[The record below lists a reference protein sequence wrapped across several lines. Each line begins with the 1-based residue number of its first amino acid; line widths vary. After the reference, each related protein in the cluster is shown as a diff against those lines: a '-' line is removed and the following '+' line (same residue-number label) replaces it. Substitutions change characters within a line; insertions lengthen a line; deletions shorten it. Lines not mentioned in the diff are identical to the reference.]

1 MDSKARTIV
10 LTSRLSRRAALRG
23 ALGLFATP
31 LLQAC
36 QPAAPPLPAGSN
48 QQAAPTSAPTSAPTA
63 APKPAAAGA
72 APTAPT
78 SGQQAAPAAAG
89 TPKRGGTLN
98 VVVQNDWVTMDS
110 LYASAPLNGAYMLY
124 GFWVLWGRDAKTGE
138 WGPQPDLLAEWDPK
152 PNELTLKLQ
161 KGVTFHDGTPWDGAA
176 AKWNLDRMI
185 FDPASSIRGWLRGVD
200 VSKEDK
206 AALDQ
211 LKQTAAQTF
220 DFSSKAVEVVDD
232 STVKV
237 HLERPIAPIMNLL
250 SNVQQFNCPVSPT
263 AYKKLGKV
271 EFGRNPVGAGPF
283 RFVEWKSGDHITM
296 ERNPDYWKRG
306 ADGKSLPY
314 VDRVVVRLVVD
325 DSVRLLEVKSG
336 NAALTELIQGKDIAG
351 VQSDP
356 NLTLIQ
362 SETTGN
368 AYRMIFD
375 STNTDSPFNKSLKL
389 RQAMLYAMDRDAMV
403 KTLGFGAGYGMKFL
417 ETKASSYYDESMPY
431 YWYDKAKSEQLL
443 KEAIADSPG
452 LAGPDGKVAVT
463 LTAIQRAVDQ
473 AQAEMIKQMA
483 EAVGFKVTIEIL
495 ERAAWTAKLV
505 KRPDQPGGKFDFATM
520 RNGPTVADPD
530 SQWRNYFH
538 SLGGF
543 NVAHLDDPA
552 WDKQI
557 EAATATYDLAERKKL
572 YRQLDQMSFDQAW
585 YGWLWI
591 QNYNWVHT
599 KALQG
604 YREPAGT
611 YWMVNDSWMA

>member
-1 MDSKARTIV
+1 MDVKVSAPGPTARV
-10 LTSRLSRRAALRG
+10 SRRAVLRG
-23 ALGLFATP
+23 VLGLIAVP

-36 QPAAPPLPAGSN
+36 QSAPPPPAGGGQQAPAAPA
-48 QQAAPTSAPTSAPTA
+48 
-63 APKPAAAGA
+63 PAAQGA
-72 APTAPT
+72 PPATTAQP
-78 SGQQAAPAAAG
+78 SAPAAAG
-89 TPKRGGTLN
+89 TPKRGGTLT

-124 GFWVLWGRDAKTGE
+124 GFWVLWGRDARTGE
-138 WGPQPDLLAEWDPK
+138 WGPQPDLLADWDPK

-161 KGVTFHDGTPWDGAA
+161 KGVKFHDGTPWDGAA

-211 LKQTAAQTF
+211 LKQAGAERF
-220 DFSSKAVEVVDD
+220 DYASRAVEVVDD

-263 AYKKLGKV
+263 AYKKLGKT

-296 ERNPDYWKRG
+296 ERNPDYWKNG
-306 ADGKSLPY
+306 ADGKPLPY
-314 VDRVVVRLVVD
+314 IDRVVVRLVID

-336 NAALTELIQGKDIAG
+336 NAALTELVQGKDIAS
-351 VQSDP
+351 VQNDP

-362 SETTGN
+362 SATTGN

-375 STNTDSPFNKSLKL
+375 STNADSPFFKSLKL
-389 RQAMLYAMDRDAMV
+389 RQAMLYAMDREAMV

-417 ETKASSYYDESMPY
+417 ETNASSFYDESMPY
-431 YWYDKAKSEQLL
+431 YWYDKAKAEQLL
-443 KEAIADSPG
+443 KEAIAETPG

-463 LTAIQRAVDQ
+463 LTVIQRAVDQ
-473 AQAEMIKQMA
+473 AQSEMIKQMA
-483 EAVGFKVTIEIL
+483 EAVGFNVTIEIL

-530 SQWRNYFH
+530 TQWRNYFH

-591 QNYNWVHT
+591 QNYNWAFT

-604 YREPAGT
+604 YTEPAGT
-611 YWMVNDSWMA
+611 YWMVNNAWLA